1 MKKEERII
9 SSMFEAAREEAPQ
22 VSFEDMAQQFS
33 KQVPTTTGAEQG
45 AMGGI
50 KNLLMQHI
58 SLNSILLFSVGSL
71 ALLSIILASR
81 EKEVV
86 PLISQQEEIEVRKA
100 TTESATSQAVAV
112 KVPSLPSPIVTDIT
126 DKQKTPPQVDK
137 NIIPAASKEKTG
149 PTSPTDSKQVLEM
162 ASSAIEV
169 EDSLEMNR
177 DQAAQQ
183 VDSSTIRANEAGQ
196 PKTSFNPNPTSFK
209 DTLKSPEE
217 TPNYL
222 ADERGELKNQRKVR
236 KIDID
241 DTVTLTLL
249 NSYNNDLVDQFLTQL
264 QSYGLTIKKDRY
276 QFRRG
281 HIRNLFVHLTHH
293 QGLDFKLRAARF
305 NRLDFILYFDQKDDL
320 LGFSYHFNNE
330 DKKGDIVSLKARGV
344 ISKSYRY

>member
-22 VSFEDMAQQFS
+22 VSFENMAKQFS

-45 AMGGI
+45 GIGGI

-86 PLISQQEEIEVRKA
+86 PLISQQEEIEIIKEKPEA
-100 TTESATSQAVAV
+100 TLAQAISTHVL
-112 KVPSLPSPIVTDIT
+112 SLPPPTAT
-126 DKQKTPPQVDK
+126 DKQIAPIKIDKSVTP
-137 NIIPAASKEKTG
+137 ARSKENREPVSRLDTNQQKDK
-149 PTSPTDSKQVLEM
+149 PTSAV
-162 ASSAIEV
+162 EV

-177 DQAAQQ
+177 DLAQRNTDSPATQANKEQRPSPPFYTPTA
-183 VDSSTIRANEAGQ
+183 SSE
-196 PKTSFNPNPTSFK
+196 
-209 DTLKSPEE
+209 DTLKNPEE
-217 TPNYL
+217 TSKYL
-222 ADERGELKNQRKVR
+222 VDERGKIKDQRKVR

-241 DTVTLTLL
+241 GTVTLTLL
-249 NSYNNDLVDQFLTQL
+249 NSYNHDMADQFLTQL
-264 QSYGLTIKKDRY
+264 KSYGLTIKKDRY

-305 NRLDFILYFDQKDDL
+305 KRLDFILYFDQKDDL
-320 LGFSYHFNNE
+320 VGFTYHFNNE